1 MVILRVVVLLNY
13 FGRYYPHRWLAEHSF
28 VLICICCL
36 LLNGL
41 TTWWNAWSILASSLF
56 YTNQCTNKHPAS
68 HFHIDCCF
76 LIFLAPKGKSFC
88 ALLVGLFSF
97 LPLVNRFIEFKEV
110 HNLWHLE
117 RACFGMKES
126 VILCSYFS
134 PILLWHC
141 RLSQDLNRKNVACC

>member
-1 MVILRVVVLLNY
+1 M
-13 FGRYYPHRWLAEHSF
+13 EHFSF
-28 VLICICCL
+28 II
-36 LLNGL
+36 
-41 TTWWNAWSILASSLF
+41 ASSLF

-88 ALLVGLFSF
+88 ALLVGLFSI

-117 RACFGMKES
+117 HACFGMKEC

-134 PILLWHC
+134 PILL
-141 RLSQDLNRKNVACC
+141 